1 MKASSLNN
9 FRKRSDCPSSSLL
22 LAFRSAGLSPQISK
36 LVQSHLSGCEFCGAE
51 VALLAHHTTANKKS
65 IKAPELPINLR
76 ILAESILS
84 QSKKIRKRAATRHG
98 LLLAD

>member
-9 FRKRSDCPSSSLL
+9 FRKTSDCPSSALL

-51 VALLAHHTTANKKS
+51 VALLAHHTTATKKS

-84 QSKKIRKRAATRHG
+84 QSKRIRNSAATGHG